1 MLTEYI
7 AAAMRNA
14 KYKILGDRSFY
25 GEIPP
30 LQGVWANADT
40 LEECK
45 IELQSTL
52 EGWIILGL
60 QFGDP
65 IPDVN
70 GVSLPDKERV
80 MQKLR

>member
-1 MLTEYI
+1 MLTAYI

-14 KYKILGDRSFY
+14 EYKILGDGSSY

-30 LQGVWANADT
+30 LQGVWANEDT
-40 LEECK
+40 LEECRN
-45 IELQSTL
+45 ELQSVL

-70 GVSLPDKERV
+70 GVSLITKEKV
-80 MQKLR
+80 G